1 VTVHASDPLRQE
13 KVQAMREQKYLFLV
27 TTSILE
33 RGVTFPGI
41 DVMILGADDEVF
53 SASALVQM
61 AGRAGRAKERPTGTV
76 CFFVGA
82 MSRRVREALRQ
93 IAYMNQKGA
102 RLLAKMPAL
111 RRDD

>member
-1 VTVHASDPLRQE
+1 MYQKSAYSLTG
-13 KVQAMREQKYLFLV
+13 EQKYLFLV

-53 SASALVQM
+53 SASALIQM

-82 MSRRVREALRQ
+82 MSQRVREALRQ

>member
-1 VTVHASDPLRQE
+1 
-13 KVQAMREQKYLFLV
+13 
-27 TTSILE
+27 
-33 RGVTFPGI
+33 
-41 DVMILGADDEVF
+41 MILGADDEVF

>member
-1 VTVHASDPLRQE
+1 
-13 KVQAMREQKYLFLV
+13 M
-27 TTSILE
+27 E
-33 RGVTFPGI
+33 RGVTFPEI
-41 DVMILGADDEVF
+41 DVIILGADDEVF

-61 AGRAGRAKERPTGTV
+61 AGRARRSQNRPTGSV
-76 CFFVGA
+76 WFYVGA
-82 MSRRVREALRQ
+82 MSRRVREALYQ